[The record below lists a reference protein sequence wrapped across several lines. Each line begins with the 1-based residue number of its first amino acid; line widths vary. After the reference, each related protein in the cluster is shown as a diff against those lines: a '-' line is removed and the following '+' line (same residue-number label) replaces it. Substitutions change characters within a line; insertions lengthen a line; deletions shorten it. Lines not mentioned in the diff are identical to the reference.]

1 MQSRLHEEFEECFG
15 KEVDQR
21 TILHFLGLSDD
32 EKSLATRAI
41 TSAFP
46 SCKTKRVQV
55 KGQSMYPFID
65 LLNVWFVH

>member
-15 KEVDQR
+15 KEVDQI

-46 SCKTKRVQV
+46 SCKMKRVQM
-55 KGQSMYPFID
+55 KGQFMYPFID
-65 LLNVWFVH
+65 LLNMWFVH

>member
-41 TSAFP
+41 TSTFP
-46 SCKTKRVQV
+46 SCKMKRVQV
-55 KGQSMYPFID
+55 KGQSMCPFID